1 MHESL
6 DVYINVRVQNS
17 STSDNNQEFREK
29 S

>member
-17 STSDNNQEFREK
+17 STSDNNQQFREK